1 MSKEATTFYEYIV
14 QLGFASGS
22 VNDADKPAFKALMET
37 TVEILQKPLPASI
50 SGRTPINRSACA
62 V

>member
-22 VNDADKPAFKALMET
+22 VNDADKCL
-37 TVEILQKPLPASI
+37 
-50 SGRTPINRSACA
+50 
-62 V
+62 